1 LKAIQICNLLI
12 LFKYSIFL
20 YKYHINL
27 TTIYVHYR
35 GGMMAD
41 DSMKDMMQ
49 RLRKISMSEALDPDA
64 TDMMG
69 SSDILGREADDNI
82 AREAAEAK
90 FGKTISKA
98 DFQDN
103 VAKNKALRGKELMDK
118 ALSRGKTTRWL
129 PSIED
134 AGDTTKEVKRNI
146 LKKLGSKAGGS
157 MLKRAAGLAIGGPLM
172 LASEAAD
179 AAESGPAEGSI
190 DSIIEGTEYTPEQKQ
205 RLKAGHDTGKRIRE
219 DKGYMDD
226 VKSMRDK
233 VNSIIAKDNEAD
245 QANLTEDTAT
255 DRAMQKI
262 DPREQMKILK
272 QMRDAN
278 RRK

>member
-1 LKAIQICNLLI
+1 
-12 LFKYSIFL
+12 
-20 YKYHINL
+20 
-27 TTIYVHYR
+27 
-35 GGMMAD
+35 MMAD